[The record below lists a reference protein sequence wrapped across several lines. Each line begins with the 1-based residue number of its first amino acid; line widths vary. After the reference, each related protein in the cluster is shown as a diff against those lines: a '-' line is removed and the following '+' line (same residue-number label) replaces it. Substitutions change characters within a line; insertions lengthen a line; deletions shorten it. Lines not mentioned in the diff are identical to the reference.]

1 MLIIGINL
9 GVIILNI
16 IAFII
21 LMGFAFI
28 TLGRFL
34 IISFL
39 VGFLPLAVIALAIPG
54 RAGYWQRWWKEFL
67 KWCFNFPLLML
78 LTLIGFSLIAY
89 GTGYFSEGT
98 QGGLFLTT
106 VQYSKI
112 FGVGNIQ
119 DYGEALALIL
129 RFVFICGY
137 YVLIMYLCISLGDA
151 FGKFGVNA
159 GQWIWLKIAGGVRWG
174 ARTAWRP
181 AAERIGKR
189 FESAAETF
197 SRLASKPVIGGMFGG
212 LKRLAESVGEKM
224 TKPSKEAK
232 ESEAQNIF
240 KKYEKENKEDI
251 LLKEVLEGQHKRL
264 ENELTKILT
273 DKLSKEEIM
282 NVFKDLDVTT
292 LKGLQKRKK
301 VFSMLNKKLGGL
313 LTKETAEEIS
323 AAVADLNLSEIDWVS
338 LRKWFGAVDK
348 GKELEEAISI
358 LPELLSKEKK
368 KRFAVNP
375 TAWPLINANHDLL
388 KDEDIVRGI
397 QSNPAWR
404 IYQKERDSGKN
415 PEEISI
421 DPKLLKGA
429 NPKEAKEL
437 LEKIISSKPPEP
449 LKEKERVRLKGTNEE
464 GVITWLSYKDNKAI
478 IKLRDGSEEE
488 VSLDQLE
495 RIS

>member
-1 MLIIGINL
+1 
-9 GVIILNI
+9 
-16 IAFII
+16 
-21 LMGFAFI
+21 
-28 TLGRFL
+28 
-34 IISFL
+34 
-39 VGFLPLAVIALAIPG
+39 
-54 RAGYWQRWWKEFL
+54 
-67 KWCFNFPLLML
+67 ML

-181 AAERIGKR
+181 AAERIGR
-189 FESAAETF
+189 RLESAAETF
-197 SRLASKPVIGGMFGG
+197 SRLASKPVVGGMFGG

-273 DKLSKEEIM
+273 ERLSREEISDVLAKVDESRLKT
-282 NVFKDLDVTT
+282 VFDKN
-292 LKGLQKRKK
+292 KK
-301 VFSMLNKKLGGL
+301 IYSMLNKKLGGL
-313 LTKETAEEIS
+313 LTKTTPDDIASTILTFDAIKTNFIGLEKAMSAQGKSLLQGFETAF
-323 AAVADLNLSEIDWVS
+323 NLASHEMK
-338 LRKWFGAVDK
+338 RKWGFNSTTWSAGWKNKWYRDVMYQRGVRANADYYAYTTATTPQDKDKIVDDIAK
-348 GKELEEAISI
+348 RLNPSQPQAI
-358 LPELLSKEKK
+358 K
-368 KRFAVNP
+368 A
-375 TAWPLINANHDLL
+375 
-388 KDEDIVRGI
+388 DIENLFMNV
-397 QSNPAWR
+397 
-404 IYQKERDSGKN
+404 
-415 PEEISI
+415 
-421 DPKLLKGA
+421 
-429 NPKEAKEL
+429 
-437 LEKIISSKPPEP
+437 
-449 LKEKERVRLKGTNEE
+449 
-464 GVITWLSYKDNKAI
+464 
-478 IKLRDGSEEE
+478 
-488 VSLDQLE
+488 
-495 RIS
+495 